1 VRTAKDIGPFRGK
14 AYREV
19 EAQMHGNAPGGA
31 YAVPVTLA
39 FPKQVP
45 DHNGFAI
52 VDIVNTITIGREQ
65 WVLGGQP
72 MLLARRHMGD
82 DFLFGRG
89 NVYVGVIWDKT
100 AVEAL
105 GSGTIATAVDGYT
118 ILRDAATVA
127 RNPSRYLPAEAGTVP
142 ASDNIIAYGYSQT
155 GNLLSPTESQNGEV
169 ARQFSLG
176 ATRVCFVMRG
186 DSNRPGRVGWI
197 SAASSAE
204 PKPNPC
210 QPGAT

>member
-1 VRTAKDIGPFRGK
+1 MFFALRPQPGHRPLMCAVLASTITAVIAVGPAVVASPAARAEPSGLTVRTAKDIGPFRGK

-45 DHNGFAI
+45 DHNCFAI

-72 MLLARRHMGD
+72 MPLARRHMGD

-89 NVYVGVIWDKT
+89 NVYGI
-100 AVEAL
+100 
-105 GSGTIATAVDGYT
+105 
-118 ILRDAATVA
+118 
-127 RNPSRYLPAEAGTVP
+127 PP
-142 ASDNIIAYGYSQT
+142 ASDAWDG
-155 GNLLSPTESQNGEV
+155 
-169 ARQFSLG
+169 
-176 ATRVCFVMRG
+176 RG
-186 DSNRPGRVGWI
+186 
-197 SAASSAE
+197 
-204 PKPNPC
+204 
-210 QPGAT
+210 